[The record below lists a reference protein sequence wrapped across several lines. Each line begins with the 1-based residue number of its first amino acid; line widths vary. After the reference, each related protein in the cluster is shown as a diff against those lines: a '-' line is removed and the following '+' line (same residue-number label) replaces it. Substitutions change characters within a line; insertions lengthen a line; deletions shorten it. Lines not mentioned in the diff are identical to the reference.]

1 LSGGSACAGAGSGLN
16 GRREILTM
24 AMRNQQLF
32 RKASLE
38 SLESPE
44 QLDRLLT
51 VISWRSWIALAGVVA
66 LLGAIVVWGFAG
78 SLPVNVYG
86 QGILISSGGIQTIVA
101 TESGQVSDIRVGT
114 GDFIEKGEVVAR
126 LQQPEILSE
135 IQFTEA
141 QLRSLLA
148 AGAGDDQPL
157 VRELREKLDALRDQL
172 NLATR
177 IVSPYSGKVV
187 EVKVRRGEYIPRGAQ
202 VATIEQA
209 GEQLNTLEA
218 VLYVSPGDGK
228 RIHPG
233 MEVKLE
239 AASIS
244 KETYGYLL
252 GRVTRVN
259 EFPSTFQ
266 GMVNVLGNEDLART
280 LAGAGAPIEVRVHL
294 IPDAGTESGYKWSS
308 SDGPPV
314 PIQSGTL
321 VNGIITVE
329 DSPPLAKIFPQLK

>member
-1 LSGGSACAGAGSGLN
+1 MLS
-16 GRREILTM
+16 
-24 AMRNQQLF
+24 
-32 RKASLE
+32 
-38 SLESPE
+38 
-44 QLDRLLT
+44 
-51 VISWRSWIALAGVVA
+51 VISWRSWIALTGVVV
-66 LLGAIVVWGFAG
+66 LLGAIIVWGFAG
-78 SLPVNVYG
+78 SLSVNVYG

-101 TESGQVSDIRVGT
+101 TESGQISDIRVGT

-126 LQQPEILSE
+126 LQQPEILNE

-148 AGAGDDQPL
+148 AGAADGQPM
-157 VRELREKLDALRDQL
+157 VRELREKLDALRDRL
-172 NLATR
+172 SLATR

-187 EVKVRRGEYIPRGAQ
+187 EVKVKRGEYIPRGAQ
-202 VATIEQA
+202 VVTIEQA

-218 VLYVSPGDGK
+218 VLYVSPDEGK

-266 GMVNVLGNEDLART
+266 GMVNVIGNEDLART
-280 LAGAGAPIEVRVHL
+280 LAGSGAPIEVRVHL
-294 IPDAGTESGYKWSS
+294 IPDPGTESGYKWSS

-314 PIQSGTL
+314 AIQSGTL
-321 VNGIITVE
+321 VRGIITVE
-329 DSPPLAKIFPQLK
+329 KSPPLAKIFPQLK

>member
-1 LSGGSACAGAGSGLN
+1 
-16 GRREILTM
+16 M
-24 AMRNQQLF
+24 AMMHQQLF
-32 RKASLE
+32 RKTSLE
-38 SLESPE
+38 TLESPE

-51 VISWRSWIALAGVVA
+51 VISWRSWIALAGAVT
-66 LLGAIVVWGFAG
+66 LLAAIAVWGFAG

-101 TESGQVSDIRVGT
+101 TEDGQISDIRVGT
-114 GDFIEKGEVVAR
+114 GDYIEKGEVVAR
-126 LQQPEILSE
+126 LQQPEILNE
-135 IQFTEA
+135 IQFLEA

-148 AGAGDDQPL
+148 AGAEEGQPL
-157 VRELREKLDALRDQL
+157 VRELKEKLDALRDQL
-172 NLATR
+172 SLATR

-187 EVKVRRGEYIPRGAQ
+187 EVKVKRGEYIPRGTQ
-202 VATIEQA
+202 VITVEQA

-218 VLYVSPGDGK
+218 VLYVSPDDGK

-266 GMVNVLGNEDLART
+266 GMVNVIGNEDLART
-280 LAGAGAPIEVRVHL
+280 LAGSGAPIEVRVHL
-294 IPDAGTESGYKWSS
+294 IPDPGTESGFKWSS

-314 PIQSGTL
+314 AIQSGTL
-321 VNGIITVE
+321 VRGIITVE
-329 DSPPLAKIFPQLK
+329 KSPPLAKIFPQLK

>member
-1 LSGGSACAGAGSGLN
+1 MLS
-16 GRREILTM
+16 
-24 AMRNQQLF
+24 
-32 RKASLE
+32 
-38 SLESPE
+38 
-44 QLDRLLT
+44 
-51 VISWRSWIALAGVVA
+51 VISWRSWIALAGVVV

-78 SLPVNVYG
+78 SLSVNVYG
-86 QGILISSGGIQTIVA
+86 QGLLISSGGIQTIVA
-101 TESGQVSDIRVGT
+101 TEDGQISDIRVGT
-114 GDFIEKGEVVAR
+114 GDYIEKGEVVAR
-126 LQQPEILSE
+126 LQQPEILNE
-135 IQFTEA
+135 IQFLEA

-148 AGAGDDQPL
+148 AGAEEGQPL
-157 VRELREKLDALRDQL
+157 VRELKEKLDALRDQL
-172 NLATR
+172 SLATR

-187 EVKVRRGEYIPRGAQ
+187 EVKVKRGEYIPRGTQ
-202 VATIEQA
+202 VITVEQA

-218 VLYVSPGDGK
+218 VLYVSPDDGK

-266 GMVNVLGNEDLART
+266 GMVNVIGNEDLART
-280 LAGAGAPIEVRVHL
+280 LAGSGAPIEVRVHL
-294 IPDAGTESGYKWSS
+294 IPDPGTESGFKWSS

-314 PIQSGTL
+314 AIQSGTL
-321 VNGIITVE
+321 VRGIITVE
-329 DSPPLAKIFPQLK
+329 KSPPLAKIFPQLK